1 MEVTELTI
9 TAVGSEGQGIG
20 NLPSGKTC
28 FVPGVFPGEVCTVQ
42 IESET
47 SKYAVA
53 GVIELIKAS
62 PDRIRSTDLRGSNDR
77 HGQLCCNRFGAC
89 RHYCRHGLD
98 RIPECGEGGLRCR
111 EGG

>member
-62 PDRIRSTDLRGSNDR
+62 PDRISPFVPSDEVFRRTAFRVPFIRS
-77 HGQLCCNRFGAC
+77 AA
-89 RHYCRHGLD
+89 
-98 RIPECGEGGLRCR
+98 
-111 EGG
+111 